1 MGCKHKYKKIDIDYP
16 KSNNI
21 NMKELARQG
30 NASISGMIGKCP
42 AVKRK
47 GCR

>member
-1 MGCKHKYKKIDIDYP
+1 MECKHKYKKIDMDYNQP
-16 KSNNI
+16 ENI
-21 NMKELARQG
+21 SMKELARQG